1 MGKGMIITD
10 TKTLRAHDIVYKF
23 IEVLYDAD
31 AYNMLL
37 SKNYTTDEFGFEINE
52 YGEWRK
58 VDRRKPKE
66 KKIASLLFERF
77 GNYL

>member
-1 MGKGMIITD
+1 MTVID
-10 TKTLRAHDIVYKF
+10 TKTFRAFNVVYKF

-37 SKNYTTDEFGFEINE
+37 SKNYTTDKFRFEINE
-52 YGEWRK
+52 YGKWRN
-58 VDRRKPKE
+58 VDRRKRKE
-66 KKIASLLFERF
+66 KKIASLLFEKY

>member
-1 MGKGMIITD
+1 MIITD
-10 TKTLRAHDIVYKF
+10 TKTLHAHDVVYKF

-37 SKNYTTDEFGFEINE
+37 SKNYTTDKFSFEINE
-52 YGEWRK
+52 YGKWRN
-58 VDRRKPKE
+58 VDRRKRKE
-66 KKIASLLFERF
+66 KKIASLLFEKY

>member
-1 MGKGMIITD
+1 MMITD
-10 TKTLRAHDIVYKF
+10 TKTLRVHNVVYKF

-37 SKNYTTDEFGFEINE
+37 SKNYTTDKFEFEINE
-52 YGEWRK
+52 YGDWRNI
-58 VDRRKPKE
+58 DRRKTKE
-66 KKIASLLFERF
+66 KKIASLLFEKY